1 MSNEKTNIEAELAS
15 EVEELKLLLAE
26 KTAEAEKLSKFLNN
40 PDPKV
45 NKVKGVY
52 KKNKKS
58 YSFADGHFLIRKR
71 TTGTTVPTEEVM
83 KLAND
88 PTYKVSEKT
97 IADYQGLVG
106 FRHKEAVD
114 LLDFLIDKK
123 YGYLIEA

>member
-1 MSNEKTNIEAELAS
+1 MADEKINKNDALAA

-26 KTAEAEKLSKFLNN
+26 KTAEAEKLSKVLNN
-40 PDPKV
+40 PSPNV

-58 YSFADGHFLIRKR
+58 YSFADGHFLIRKM
-71 TTGTTVPTEEVM
+71 TTGTTVPTEEVI
-83 KLAND
+83 KLANY
-88 PTYKVSEKT
+88 PAYKASEKT
-97 IADYQGLVG
+97 VNDFQGLVG
-106 FRHKEAVD
+106 FKHEDAVE